1 MLTSSIGSA
10 VRTLSRELAIACDH
24 DGVIEW
30 MDDRALEILGVAPGA
45 SLRDVIAPGSEEKLD
60 RMLAARGTDPASWE
74 LLVTARGGP
83 MVLSF
88 RTMPYEGGLL
98 LVGSLLSQDYSELL
112 SQMSSTMSEL
122 SVLHRETERQ
132 QHELTRLNRELHE
145 SGRGMQA
152 LYTELE
158 DKADSLQLA
167 GETKTRFI
175 ANMSHELRTP
185 LNSIIG
191 LTQLLLERID
201 GDLTPE
207 QAKQIGFIRSSANA
221 LAELVNDLLDLSKL
235 EAGKLPL
242 RTSTFD
248 IDSVFSVLRGML
260 RPIAVN
266 ENVALVFE
274 EATSLPYMET
284 DEGKVSQILRNFITN
299 ALKFTEQGEVRV
311 TAATGENDT
320 VIFSV
325 RDTGIGI
332 AESDQ
337 PRLFEEFSQ
346 IDSPLQRKVKGT
358 GLGLSVSKRLAELLG
373 GRITVESALGK
384 GSTFSLVIPRAHP
397 HVSELSALKERG
409 QHPDPELASVL
420 VVEDDHQTLFLY
432 EKYLAGSGFQV
443 IPARSIDEARELMLR
458 MRPAAI
464 VLDVMLDGETS
475 WRFLQE
481 LKRDPST
488 SDIPVLVVTV
498 MDREKKARALGA
510 DEFYVKPIDRDWM
523 LRKLQS
529 LAARGAMNKVLV
541 IDDDQ
546 MARYLMR
553 RLLRD
558 TPYTLLEAA
567 DGPEGVRLAR
577 LEEPDVIF
585 LDFILATTTA
595 FEVLD
600 ELKVDP
606 RTRGIPVIIS
616 TAMDLADTERA
627 RLAAD
632 TSAILAKDTLS
643 REVAITRIREA
654 LSKAVPPMS
663 RLEPTR
669 G

>member
-1 MLTSSIGSA
+1 MLTSIGSA

-74 LLVTARGGP
+74 LLVTARSGP
-83 MVLSF
+83 MMFSF

-112 SQMSSTMSEL
+112 SQMGSTMSEL

-132 QHELTRLNRELHE
+132 QQELTRLNRELHE

-274 EATSLPYMET
+274 EATGLPYMET

-332 AESDQ
+332 AESDH

-373 GRITVESALGK
+373 GRITVESGLGK

-558 TPYTLLEAA
+558 TPYALLEAA

-577 LEEPDVIF
+577 LEQPDVIF

-616 TAMDLADTERA
+616 TAKDLADTERA

-632 TSAILAKDTLS
+632 TSAILTKDTLS

-663 RLEPTR
+663 RLEHSR